1 MLPGAF
7 APLSRGLSIAFLG
20 QIAIDKNGAIDME
33 IMTSIEI
40 DGQQYFL
47 KYPGLVQILIEK
59 KAADFLGLGN
69 RKPTLQQLFQI
80 AAVDGSVEIQ
90 AYLLWQGIM
99 GGMPELRRMKFEEA
113 VELRD
118 KYLQGSELDDGTR
131 YKTFLETIGEA
142 IDAAFGADRKKS
154 LEKREEEA
162 KAARI
167 EELEKIYAAKIKAEE
182 KAGTGKQPGEKPSES

>member
-1 MLPGAF
+1 
-7 APLSRGLSIAFLG
+7 
-20 QIAIDKNGAIDME
+20 ME
-33 IMTSIEI
+33 IMTSINI

-59 KAADFLGLGN
+59 KAAEFLDLKIQ
-69 RKPTLQQLFQI
+69 KPTLQYLFQV

-99 GGMPELRRMKFEEA
+99 GGMPELRKMKFEEA
-113 VELRD
+113 VELREKFLTGD
-118 KYLQGSELDDGTR
+118 GQLDDGTR

-154 LEKREEEA
+154 QTKREEEA

-167 EELEKIYAAKIKAEE
+167 EELEKIYAAKIRAEE
-182 KAGTGKQPGEKPSES
+182 KLKVGTGKPPGEKP

>member
-1 MLPGAF
+1 
-7 APLSRGLSIAFLG
+7 
-20 QIAIDKNGAIDME
+20 ME
-33 IMTSIEI
+33 IMTPIII

-59 KAADFLGLGN
+59 KAAEFLDL
-69 RKPTLQQLFQI
+69 RIQKPTIQYLFQV

-99 GGMPELRRMKFEEA
+99 GGMPELRKMKFEEA
-113 VELRD
+113 VELREKFLAGD
-118 KYLQGSELDDGTR
+118 GQLDDGTR

-154 LEKREEEA
+154 LTKREEEA

-167 EELEKIYAAKIKAEE
+167 EELEKIYAAKIRAEE
-182 KAGTGKQPGEKPSES
+182 KAGTGKPPGKKPSES

>member
-1 MLPGAF
+1 
-7 APLSRGLSIAFLG
+7 
-20 QIAIDKNGAIDME
+20 ME

-99 GGMPELRRMKFEEA
+99 GGMPELRKMKFEEA

-118 KYLQGSELDDGTR
+118 KFLAGSGELDDGSK

-142 IDAAFGADRKKS
+142 IDASFGADRKKS
-154 LEKREEEA
+154 LQKREEET

-167 EELEKIYAAKIKAEE
+167 EELEKIYAAKLRAE
-182 KAGTGKQPGEKPSES
+182 AGIGKEPGKKPSES

>member
-1 MLPGAF
+1 
-7 APLSRGLSIAFLG
+7 
-20 QIAIDKNGAIDME
+20 ME
-33 IMTSIEI
+33 IMTPIII

-59 KAADFLGLGN
+59 KASEFLNLTSK
-69 RKPTLQQLFQI
+69 KPTLQYLFQV
-80 AAVDGSVEIQ
+80 AAVEGSVEVQ

-99 GGMPELRRMKFEEA
+99 GGMPELRKMKFEEA

-118 KYLQGSELDDGTR
+118 KFLAGDGELDDGSR
-131 YKTFLETIGEA
+131 YQKFLEAIGGA

-154 LEKREEEA
+154 LMKREEEA

-167 EELEKIYAAKIKAEE
+167 EELEKIYAAKIRAEE
-182 KAGTGKQPGEKPSES
+182 KVRAGTGGEPGERPSES

>member
-1 MLPGAF
+1 
-7 APLSRGLSIAFLG
+7 
-20 QIAIDKNGAIDME
+20 ME
-33 IMTSIEI
+33 IMTPIEI

-59 KAADFLGLGN
+59 KASDFLGLAN

-90 AYLLWQGIM
+90 SYLLWQGIM

-118 KYLQGSELDDGTR
+118 KFLEGNGALDDGTR

-162 KAARI
+162 KAARTA
-167 EELEKIYAAKIKAEE
+167 ELERIYAAKIRAES
-182 KAGTGKQPGEKPSES
+182 GTGKPPGEKLSES

>member
-1 MLPGAF
+1 
-7 APLSRGLSIAFLG
+7 
-20 QIAIDKNGAIDME
+20 ME
-33 IMTSIEI
+33 IMTSINI

-59 KAADFLGLGN
+59 KAAAFLDLKIQ
-69 RKPTLQQLFQI
+69 KPTLQYLFQV

-99 GGMPELRRMKFEEA
+99 GGMPELRNMKFEEA
-113 VELRD
+113 VELREKFLAGD
-118 KYLQGSELDDGTR
+118 GQLDDGTR

-154 LEKREEEA
+154 LTRREEEV

-167 EELEKIYAAKIKAEE
+167 EELEKIYAAKIRAEQKL
-182 KAGTGKQPGEKPSES
+182 KAGTGKPPGEKP

>member
-1 MLPGAF
+1 
-7 APLSRGLSIAFLG
+7 
-20 QIAIDKNGAIDME
+20 ME

-40 DGQQYFL
+40 GGQQYFL

-59 KAADFLGLGN
+59 KSADFLNLKIP
-69 RKPTLQQLFQI
+69 RPTLQMLFQM
-80 AAVDGSVEIQ
+80 AAIDGSVEIQ

-142 IDAAFGADRKKS
+142 IDASFGADRKKS
-154 LEKREEEA
+154 LQKREEET

-167 EELEKIYAAKIKAEE
+167 EELEKIYAAKLRAE
-182 KAGTGKQPGEKPSES
+182 AGIGKEPGEKPSES

>member
-1 MLPGAF
+1 
-7 APLSRGLSIAFLG
+7 
-20 QIAIDKNGAIDME
+20 ME

-59 KAADFLGLGN
+59 KSADFLNLKIP
-69 RKPTLQQLFQI
+69 RPTLQMLFQM
-80 AAVDGSVEIQ
+80 AAIDGSVEIQ
-90 AYLLWQGIM
+90 AYLFWQGIM
-99 GGMPELRRMKFEEA
+99 GGMPERRNMKFEEA
-113 VELRD
+113 VELRE
-118 KYLQGSELDDGTR
+118 KFLEGGELDDGTR

-154 LEKREEEA
+154 LTKREEEA

-167 EELEKIYAAKIKAEE
+167 EELEKIYAAKIRAEE
-182 KAGTGKQPGEKPSES
+182 KAGTGKPPGKKPSES

>member
-1 MLPGAF
+1 
-7 APLSRGLSIAFLG
+7 
-20 QIAIDKNGAIDME
+20 ME

-59 KAADFLGLGN
+59 KAAEFLGLPN
-69 RKPTLQQLFQI
+69 RKPTLQHLFQI

-99 GGMPELRRMKFEEA
+99 GGMPELRKMKFEEA

-118 KYLQGSELDDGTR
+118 TFLAGDGELDDGSR
-131 YKTFLETIGEA
+131 YQKFLEVIGGA

-154 LEKREEEA
+154 LQKREEEA

-167 EELEKIYAAKIKAEE
+167 EELEKIYAAKILAEE
-182 KAGTGKQPGEKPSES
+182 KVRAGTGTEPGERPSES

>member
-1 MLPGAF
+1 
-7 APLSRGLSIAFLG
+7 
-20 QIAIDKNGAIDME
+20 ME
-33 IMTSIEI
+33 IMTTIEI

-59 KAADFLGLGN
+59 KAAEFLNLSN
-69 RKPTLQQLFQI
+69 RKPTLQHLFQI

-99 GGMPELRRMKFEEA
+99 GGMPELRKMKFEEA

-118 KYLQGSELDDGTR
+118 KFLAGDGELDDGSR
-131 YKTFLETIGEA
+131 YQKFLEAIGGA

-154 LEKREEEA
+154 LMKREEEA

-167 EELEKIYAAKIKAEE
+167 EELEKIYAAKSRAEE
-182 KAGTGKQPGEKPSES
+182 KARAGTGTEPGERPSES

>member
-1 MLPGAF
+1 
-7 APLSRGLSIAFLG
+7 
-20 QIAIDKNGAIDME
+20 ME

-40 DGQQYFL
+40 GGQQYFL

-59 KAADFLGLGN
+59 KSADFLNLKIP
-69 RKPTLQQLFQI
+69 RPTIQMLFHM
-80 AAVDGSVEIQ
+80 AAIDGSVEIQ

-99 GGMPELRRMKFEEA
+99 GGMPERRNMKFEEA
-113 VELRD
+113 VELRE
-118 KYLQGSELDDGTR
+118 KFLEGNELDDGTR

-154 LEKREEEA
+154 LTKREEEA

-167 EELEKIYAAKIKAEE
+167 EELEKIYAAKIRAEE
-182 KAGTGKQPGEKPSES
+182 KVKAGTGKQPGKKPSES

>member
-1 MLPGAF
+1 
-7 APLSRGLSIAFLG
+7 
-20 QIAIDKNGAIDME
+20 ME
-33 IMTSIEI
+33 IMTSINI

-59 KAADFLGLGN
+59 KAAQFLDLKIQ
-69 RKPTLQQLFQI
+69 KPTLQYLFQV

-99 GGMPELRRMKFEEA
+99 GGMPELRNMKFEEA
-113 VELRD
+113 VELREKFLTGD
-118 KYLQGSELDDGTR
+118 GQLDDGTR

-154 LEKREEEA
+154 LTKREEEA

-167 EELEKIYAAKIKAEE
+167 EELEKIYAAKIRAEE
-182 KAGTGKQPGEKPSES
+182 KAKAGTGKPPGEKP